1 MLCVMSI
8 VIRVFKTI
16 FSTESN
22 LHNAIKEIILKTIK
36 KGVLGECLDLNG
48 INKCV
53 LTKIVYFEVSY
64 FVIPLNIISEIIQE
78 RGNEQST

>member
-8 VIRVFKTI
+8 VIRVFKTTRI

-22 LHNAIKEIILKTIK
+22 LRNFVKEIMFKAIKKR
-36 KGVLGECLDLNG
+36 VLRECLDLNG

-53 LTKIVYFEVSY
+53 LTKIV
-64 FVIPLNIISEIIQE
+64 
-78 RGNEQST
+78 